1 MKILNTRYYGLIAR
15 CNACGCLIG
24 YTPDYVSKN
33 QNITCP
39 QCKFTLWVPLNPSY
53 DGVIKEN
60 EEKKDE
66 ESVVSEQSGSRET
79 NSGS

>member
-1 MKILNTRYYGLIAR
+1 MKILNTRYYGQIAR

-24 YTPDYVSKN
+24 YEPADVSAN

-39 QCKFTLWVPLNPSY
+39 QCKFVLWVPFNPTY
-53 DGVIKEN
+53 DGVIKEAS

-66 ESVVSEQSGSRET
+66 TLV
-79 NSGS
+79 

>member
-1 MKILNTRYYGLIAR
+1 MKILSTRYYGLIAR

-24 YTPDYVSKN
+24 YTPDDVNKN

-39 QCKFTLWVPLNPSY
+39 QCKFTLWVPFNPNY
-53 DGVIKEN
+53 DGVIKEEEK

-66 ESVVSEQSGSRET
+66 TVV
-79 NSGS
+79 

>member
-24 YTPDYVSKN
+24 YTPDDVNEN

-39 QCKFTLWVPLNPSY
+39 QCKFTLWVPFNPNY
-53 DGVIKEN
+53 DGVIKES
-60 EEKKDE
+60 EEKEDD
-66 ESVVSEQSGSRET
+66 SVVREQPGNKET
-79 NSGS
+79 NL

>member
-1 MKILNTRYYGLIAR
+1 MKILNTRYYGQIAR

-24 YTPDYVSKN
+24 YEPSDVSTN

-39 QCKFTLWVPLNPSY
+39 QCKFVLWVPFNPNY
-53 DGVIKEN
+53 DGIIKES

-66 ESVVSEQSGSRET
+66 KSVV
-79 NSGS
+79 